1 MKWNKPIDRN
11 RKLEDNCTVV
21 SFLLQYFYVQ
31 TKHRRQKR
39 KVYEAMENRTFEMI
53 KKYAKELST
62 MESGFW
68 KIMVCLDGQIFETAR
83 DCDFSCLTPSDAAVS
98 GEGQEYPA
106 EYRILREENE
116 ITAIVLSK
124 TPWCSLTAE
133 KEKPLMPALDDMA
146 QIIGPCAE
154 IVPYE
159 EGALSRALEKA
170 SGCFVRDRYTV
181 TGGRNLYE
189 AVISLEVLEKAA
201 EVNQKAEV
209 LGGPAAVSFDEAA
222 LMRRNY
228 LENYSKQEVSVKSE
242 EGKAAGNERQKEERK
257 PAESGS
263 LKEARKPGSSQKP
276 EPEKT
281 GPLMPGD
288 REQQIREK
296 LTEFGKKVVESG
308 LVQGTWGNLSMRLDE
323 QYMIVTPSGLDYTRL
338 TRSDMVKVDIETLA
352 YQGSLKPTSEKGI
365 HGGIYSSRT
374 DIGAVIH
381 THSKYCAVFAA
392 ARKNVPIVSEE
403 DRQVFGDEVKLAGY
417 ALPGTEELWTNTIEA
432 LGQNNG
438 CIMANHGM
446 LCTGKTIEEAFENCM
461 RLENCCRQYIES
473 R

>member
-1 MKWNKPIDRN
+1 
-11 RKLEDNCTVV
+11 
-21 SFLLQYFYVQ
+21 
-31 TKHRRQKR
+31 
-39 KVYEAMENRTFEMI
+39 MENRTFEMI
-53 KKYAKELST
+53 KKYAKELSA

-83 DCDFSCLTPSDAAVS
+83 DCDFSCLTPSDAAAVS
-98 GEGQEYPA
+98 GEGKEYPE
-106 EYRILREENE
+106 EYRLLREENE

-124 TPWCSLTAE
+124 TPWCSLAAE
-133 KEKPLMPALDDMA
+133 KERPLMPALDDMA

-159 EGALSRALEKA
+159 EGALLQALEKA

-209 LGGPAAVSFDEAA
+209 LGGPAAVSPEEAVF
-222 LMRRNY
+222 MRRNY

-242 EGKAAGNERQKEERK
+242 EGKPAGNERQKEPRK
-257 PAESGS
+257 SAESGS
-263 LKEARKPGSSQKP
+263 PKEARRPDSSQKP
-276 EPEKT
+276 GPEKSGLLT
-281 GPLMPGD
+281 PRPLTPGD
-288 REQQIREK
+288 KEQQIREK

-308 LVQGTWGNLSMRLDE
+308 LVQGTWGNLSMRLSE
-323 QYMIVTPSGLDYTRL
+323 RYMIVTPSGLDYTRL
-338 TRSDMVKVDIETLA
+338 MPEDMVKVDIETLE

-365 HGGIYSSRT
+365 HGGIYSSRS

-381 THSKYCAVFAA
+381 THSKYCSVFAA

-446 LCTGKTIEEAFENCM
+446 LCAGKTMEEAFENCK
-461 RLENCCRQYIES
+461 RLEDCCRQYIAS